1 MEKRIA
7 EKVLEVKPSITLAIT
22 AKAKEMIE
30 SGMDVIGFGAGEP
43 DFDTPEFIKEA
54 AIKAIHDGKTKYTPA
69 VGVLELRKLIC
80 KKLKEDNGLDYT
92 PDQIIVNSGAKH
104 SLSTAF
110 QSILNPGD
118 EVLVPVPYWV
128 SYPEIVRIAG
138 GVPVF
143 LETKEEND
151 FKMTAEEL
159 EEAINENTKA
169 VYLNSPS
176 NPVGAVYTKEELES
190 LAEVILK
197 HKIFVVSDEIYEKL
211 IYDGQEHVSIASL
224 NDEIKEWTILVNGMS
239 KSHAMTGWRLGY
251 SAASK
256 DVIAAMGTVQGHA
269 VSHPSSI
276 TQYAGIGALQ
286 CPPENVTDMV
296 EEYDKRRKYC
306 IERLDQIHELSY
318 IYPKGAFY
326 VFINVSK
333 LYGRSYKGSVIEG
346 SMDYA
351 AKMLDNEQV
360 ALVPGIAFGADD
372 FVRISYATSM
382 EQITKGL
389 DRMEKFIKELD

>member
-1 MEKRIA
+1 MKTRIS

-43 DFDTPEFIKEA
+43 DFDTPEFIKDA
-54 AIKAIHDGKTKYTPA
+54 AIKAIHEGRTKYTAA
-69 VGVLELRKLIC
+69 VGVLELRKLIAQ
-80 KKLKEDNGLDYT
+80 KLKRDNGLEYS

-143 LETKEEND
+143 LKTKKEND
-151 FKMTAEEL
+151 FKMTAEDL
-159 EEAINENTKA
+159 DKAITSKTKA
-169 VYLNSPS
+169 IYLNSPS
-176 NPVGAVYTKEELES
+176 NPVGAVYTKKELEEL
-190 LAEVILK
+190 AKVILR
-197 HKIFVVSDEIYEKL
+197 HEIFVVSDEIYERL
-211 IYDGQEHVSIASL
+211 LYDGEKHISIASL
-224 NDEIKEWTILVNGMS
+224 GEEIKEWTILVNGMS
-239 KSHAMTGWRLGY
+239 KSHAMTGWRIGY
-251 SAASK
+251 TAASK
-256 DVIAAMGTVQGHA
+256 DVITAMGKVQGHA

-286 CPPENVTDMV
+286 CPDHFLSEMV
-296 EEYDKRRKYC
+296 EEYDVRRKFC
-306 IERLDQIHELSY
+306 VDRLNQIKELSY

-326 VFINVSK
+326 VFIDVSK
-333 LYGRSYKGSVIEG
+333 LFGRTFKGKVIEG

-351 AKMLDNEQV
+351 NLMLEHYQV
-360 ALVPGIAFGADD
+360 ALVPGIAFGADE
-372 FVRISYATSM
+372 FVRISYATAL
-382 EQITKGL
+382 EQIEKGL
-389 DRMEKFIKELD
+389 DRMEAFIKELD

>member
-1 MEKRIA
+1 MKTRIS

-43 DFDTPEFIKEA
+43 DFDTPEFIKDA
-54 AIKAIHDGKTKYTPA
+54 AIKAIHEGRTKYTAA
-69 VGVLELRKLIC
+69 VGVLELRKLIAQ
-80 KKLKEDNGLDYT
+80 KLKRDNGLEYS

-143 LETKEEND
+143 LKTKKEND
-151 FKMTAEEL
+151 FKMTAEDL
-159 EEAINENTKA
+159 DKAITSKTKA
-169 VYLNSPS
+169 IYLNSPS
-176 NPVGAVYTKEELES
+176 NPVGAVYTKKELEEL
-190 LAEVILK
+190 AKVILR
-197 HKIFVVSDEIYEKL
+197 HEIFVVSDEIYERL
-211 IYDGQEHVSIASL
+211 LYDREKHISIASL
-224 NDEIKEWTILVNGMS
+224 GEEIKEWTILVNGMS
-239 KSHAMTGWRLGY
+239 KSHAMTGWRIGY
-251 SAASK
+251 TAASK
-256 DVIAAMGTVQGHA
+256 DVITAMGKVQGHA

-286 CPPENVTDMV
+286 CPDHFLSEMV
-296 EEYDKRRKYC
+296 EEYDVRRKFC
-306 IERLDQIHELSY
+306 VDRLNQIKELSY

-326 VFINVSK
+326 VFIDVSK
-333 LYGRSYKGSVIEG
+333 LFGRTFKGKVIEG

-351 AKMLDNEQV
+351 NLMLEHYQV
-360 ALVPGIAFGADD
+360 ALVPGIAFGADE
-372 FVRISYATSM
+372 FVRISYATAL
-382 EQITKGL
+382 EQIEKGL
-389 DRMEKFIKELD
+389 DRMEAFIKELD